1 MADQKVLSTRI
12 SLKYDSYTNWIT
24 NDPVLLKGEIAIST
38 HDNDNTAPV
47 TGFQNIPNIAMK
59 VGNGTSKY
67 SELKFVSALAADVYS
82 WAKAAKKPVYT
93 ADEIEGL
100 DNFIAGEIQDTD
112 TRYKLVKVEGSKYN
126 YNLMSSVN
134 GTSYDTLVS
143 TIDLSG
149 IASRLDALETK
160 VGDKS
165 VSEQIDAKIGAL
177 DMAKVTVGQGEII
190 ESIEEADGVVSV
202 TKREL
207 VAADIPEL
215 AQSKITGLTDALA
228 GKQANLAFEGTYN
241 AETNKVVTKSYVTSQ
256 IESLDKEDSAVAGQ
270 FVTAVSEANGII
282 TVSREALKESD
293 IPTLS
298 MEKIDGLDDALAA
311 LQEDLVFDGTYDAAN
326 NKVATVSTVTNAI
339 NGLDANGAEAATG
352 SIISK
357 VSQENGIVKVE
368 TRALAK
374 EDIPTIEQNQ
384 VNGLGTALA
393 AKQDVLGFEGEYN
406 KTSNPVATKSY
417 VDGMVADLNGAMHF
431 EGVVTGDT
439 FEDAIANAGKTFVAG
454 DVVLYGLDEYV
465 YDGTEWHALGNENIY
480 ALKSDV
486 ATDIAN
492 AKQELQAQI
501 NGLANDKQD
510 ALAFDGTYNE
520 TSNKVA
526 TQTTVSNAIGA
537 LDMAQ
542 VTAGE
547 GQIIEFVKQE
557 DGKVSAGVRDLVA
570 ADIPELAIAKI
581 SGLQTALDGKQANL
595 TFEGTY
601 NATSNKVATQ
611 STVTNAINA
620 LDKTDSAK
628 TGEFVT
634 AVSEENGIITVS
646 RAALQASD
654 IPTITQA
661 QVSGLTDALAAAG
674 KEGTDAAAA
683 AEAAAKEYAEEKIE
697 TAIGGLDSSIA
708 EESNKAITSFS
719 IADGVIQ
726 ASSVKK
732 VSLANI
738 ATSGNVDDLQ
748 QTSGTYITF
757 NCGSASEII

>member
-1 MADQKVLSTRI
+1 MADQKVLNTRI
-12 SLKYDSYTNWIT
+12 SLKYDSYANWIT
-24 NDPVLLKGEIAIST
+24 HDPVLLKGEIAIST
-38 HDNDNTAPV
+38 HENDATPPA

-82 WAKAAKKPVYT
+82 WAKAASKPTYT
-93 ADEIEGL
+93 ANEISGL
-100 DNFIAGEIQDTD
+100 DEFINKEIQDTD
-112 TRYKLVKVEGSKYN
+112 TRYKLVKVDGSDYN
-126 YNLMSSVN
+126 YNLMSSAD
-134 GTSYDTLVS
+134 GATYDTLVS

-149 IASRLDALETK
+149 VASRLGALEGK
-160 VGDKS
+160 VGEDS
-165 VSEQIDAKIGAL
+165 VSDQIDAKIGAL

-190 ESIEEADGVVSV
+190 ESIEEAEGVISV
-202 TKREL
+202 TKRGL

-215 AQSKITGLTDALA
+215 AQGKITGLTDALA
-228 GKQANLAFEGTYN
+228 GKQENLAFEGTYN
-241 AETNKVVTKSYVTSQ
+241 AETNKVVTKSYVTTQ
-256 IESLDKEDSAVAGQ
+256 IESLDKADTAVAGQ

-282 TVSREALKESD
+282 SVSRDTLKESD

-298 MEKIDGLDDALAA
+298 MDKIDGLDDALAA

-339 NGLDANGAEAATG
+339 NGLDADGKEAAAG
-352 SIISK
+352 EIVSK

-368 TRALAK
+368 TRALVK

-384 VNGLGTALA
+384 VNGLGTALS
-393 AKQDVLGFEGEYN
+393 AKQDELGFAGEYN
-406 KTSNPVATKSY
+406 KASNPVATKIY
-417 VDGMVADLNGAMHF
+417 VDTMVADLNGAMHF

-439 FEDAIANAGKTFVAG
+439 FEDAIANAGKVFVTG

-465 YDGTEWHALGNENIY
+465 FDGANWHALGNENIY
-480 ALKSDV
+480 ALKTDV
-486 ATDIAN
+486 ATDIAA
-492 AKQELQAQI
+492 AKKELQDQI
-501 NGLANDKQD
+501 DDLGENKQD
-510 ALAFDGTYNE
+510 VLTFDGTYNE

-526 TQTTVSNAIGA
+526 TQTTVNNAIGA
-537 LDMAQ
+537 LDMTQ

-547 GQIIEFVKQE
+547 GQIIEYVKQE
-557 DGKVSAGVRDLVA
+557 NGAVTAGTRALVA
-570 ADIPELAIAKI
+570 ADIPELAIGKI
-581 SGLQTALDGKQANL
+581 AGLQTALDGKQANL

-601 NATSNKVATQ
+601 NASTNKVATQ

-620 LDKTDSAK
+620 LDKTDTAK
-628 TGEFVT
+628 TGQFVT

-646 RAALQASD
+646 RAALAATD

-674 KEGTDAAAA
+674 QQGTDAAAQA
-683 AEAAAKEYAEEKIE
+683 LADAKTYADGKVE
-697 TAIGGLDSSIA
+697 TAIDGLDSSIA
-708 EESNKAITSFS
+708 EESNKVVSAFS
-719 IADGVIQ
+719 IVNGVIT

-738 ATSGNVDDLQ
+738 ATTGNVNDLQ
-748 QTSGTYITF
+748 QTAGTYVVF
-757 NCGSASEII
+757 DWGYASVYV

>member
-1 MADQKVLSTRI
+1 MADQKVLNTRI
-12 SLKYDSYTNWIT
+12 SLKYDSYANWIT
-24 NDPVLLKGEIAIST
+24 HDPVLLKGEIAIST
-38 HDNDNTAPV
+38 HENDSTAPV

-112 TRYKLVKVEGSKYN
+112 TRYKLVKVDGSDYN
-126 YNLMSSVN
+126 YNLMSSTD
-134 GTSYDTLVS
+134 GATYDTLVS

-149 IASRLDALETK
+149 VASRLDALEAK
-160 VGDKS
+160 VGEDS
-165 VSEQIDAKIGAL
+165 VSDQIDAKIGAL

-190 ESIEEADGVVSV
+190 ESIEEADGVISV

-241 AETNKVVTKSYVTSQ
+241 AETNKVVTKSYVTAQ
-256 IESLDKEDSAVAGQ
+256 IEGLDKADTAEAGK

-282 TVSREALKESD
+282 SVSREALKESD
-293 IPTLS
+293 IPALS
-298 MEKIDGLDDALAA
+298 TSKITGLDDALAA

-326 NKVATVSTVTNAI
+326 NKVATVSTVNNAI
-339 NGLDANGAEAATG
+339 NGLDADGKEAAAG
-352 SIISK
+352 EIVSK

-384 VNGLGTALA
+384 VNGLGTALS
-393 AKQDVLGFEGEYN
+393 AKQDVLGFAGEYN
-406 KTSNPVATKSY
+406 KTSNPVATKNY
-417 VDGMVADLNGAMHF
+417 VDTMVADLNGAMHF
-431 EGVVTGDT
+431 EGVVTGST
-439 FEDAIANAGKTFVAG
+439 FEDAIANAGKVFVAG
-454 DVVLYGLDEYV
+454 DVVLYGVDEYV
-465 YDGTEWHALGNENIY
+465 YDGANWHALGNENIY
-480 ALKSDV
+480 ALKTDV
-486 ATDIAN
+486 ASDIAD
-492 AKQELQAQI
+492 AKEDLQKQI
-501 NGLANDKQD
+501 DDLEAATQG
-510 ALAFDGTYNE
+510 ALVFDGVYNE

-537 LDMAQ
+537 LDMTQ

-547 GQIIEFVKQE
+547 GQIIEYVKQE
-557 DGKVSAGVRDLVA
+557 DGKVTAGTRALVA
-570 ADIPELAIAKI
+570 ADIPELAIGKVA
-581 SGLQTALDGKQANL
+581 GLQTALDGKQANL

-601 NATSNKVATQ
+601 DASTNKAATQ

-620 LDKTDSAK
+620 LDKADTAK
-628 TGEFVT
+628 TGQFVT

-646 RAALQASD
+646 RAALAATD

-661 QVSGLTDALAAAG
+661 QVSGLEQALADAASA
-674 KEGTDAAAA
+674 GTDAADQALSDA
-683 AEAAAKEYAEEKIE
+683 KTYADGKVEAAIE
-697 TAIGGLDSSIA
+697 GLDSSIA
-708 EESNKAITSFS
+708 EESNKVISAFS
-719 IADGVIQ
+719 IANGVITG
-726 ASSVKK
+726 SSVKK

-738 ATSGNVDDLQ
+738 ATTGNVNDLQ
-748 QTSGTYITF
+748 QTTGTYVVF
-757 NCGSASEII
+757 DCGSASVNI